1 MRRAMV
7 PALATAIVLL
17 GAAPAAPPDAPVN
30 FIKVDELKAALD
42 RGQKADII
50 DVRNW
55 DAYVEMHIKGARSM
69 PLRVIE
75 ARAPK
80 EISKTGLVV
89 FY

>member
-1 MRRAMV
+1 MRRGIV
-7 PALATAIVLL
+7 PLVAGVLVLAS
-17 GAAPAAPPDAPVN
+17 AAPAAPPEHPVV

-42 RGQKADII
+42 RGEKADII

-55 DAYVEMHIKGARSM
+55 DAYVEMHIRGARSM
-69 PLRVIE
+69 PLRSVE
-75 ARAPK
+75 RRAA

>member
-30 FIKVDELKAALD
+30 FITVDKLKAALD
-42 RGQKADII
+42 RGEKADII

-55 DAYVEMHIKGARSM
+55 DAYVEMHIRGARSM
-69 PLRVIE
+69 PLRSVE
-75 ARAPK
+75 RRAS
-80 EISKTGLVV
+80 EIRKTGLVV

>member
-17 GAAPAAPPDAPVN
+17 GTGPAAPPDAPVN
-30 FIKVDELKAALD
+30 FITVDELKAALD
-42 RGQKADII
+42 RGEKADII

-55 DAYVEMHIKGARSM
+55 DAYVEMHIRGARSM
-69 PLRVIE
+69 PLRSVE
-75 ARAPK
+75 RRAS
-80 EISKTGLVV
+80 EIRKTGLVV

>member
-1 MRRAMV
+1 VRRALI
-7 PALATAIVLL
+7 PAMAAAIVLL
-17 GAAPAAPPDAPVN
+17 GAGPAAPPDAPVN
-30 FIKVDELKAALD
+30 FIHVDELKAALD
-42 RGQKADII
+42 RGEKADLI

-69 PLRVIE
+69 PLRSVE
-75 ARAPK
+75 RRAA

>member
-42 RGQKADII
+42 RGEKADII

-69 PLRVIE
+69 PLRSVPDR
-75 ARAPK
+75 AR

-89 FY
+89 LY